1 MIILFI
7 IDVKVGLEAPSVE
20 RKIETDK
27 MMKAQKGGTYELSS
41 TSNPMAPSSRNG
53 YAPASQED
61 QQSKMRSSLHNEND
75 RFIKDQHQQQSL
87 MIRQQDANLE
97 QLEKG
102 VDRLHVL
109 AKDIDKELKEQ
120 NIMLD
125 EFGNEVDESKS
136 KLDTVM
142 QSLDK
147 LLKSKDG
154 CQIYTIVILTIIA
167 VIMSEFITPIFSSL
181 YTIIN
186 LLCIF

>member
-1 MIILFI
+1 MLT
-7 IDVKVGLEAPSVE
+7 DVKVGLEAPSVK
-20 RKIETDK
+20 RKMETDT
-27 MMKAQKGGTYELSS
+27 MMKTQKGATYELSS
-41 TSNPMAPSSRNG
+41 TSNPMAPGSKNG
-53 YAPASQED
+53 YAPASQDD

-75 RFIKDQHQQQSL
+75 RFIRDQHQQQTL

-120 NIMLD
+120 NKLLD

-147 LLKSKDG
+147 LLQSKDG
-154 CQIYTIVILTIIA
+154 CQIWTIVILTLIV
-167 VIMSEFITPIFSSL
+167 VIMSK
-181 YTIIN
+181 
-186 LLCIF
+186 